1 MRSPLGA
8 MLYAAATLVTAGSAV
23 AQTAT
28 ANSSAAAGEGSG
40 QVVPSRELPP
50 TLMFSIDELNEIRSR
65 AATSQDQGTSGN
77 PDAIEN
83 ASLYLSTIVYYGPN
97 DWTIWI
103 NGLPISPGQDFQS
116 MKVTDIGPRFVEL
129 LVPLSAQGM
138 RPVRLEPNQSF
149 IVKSGA
155 VVEGPW

>member
-1 MRSPLGA
+1 MKSIIRTVL
-8 MLYAAATLVTAGSAV
+8 SAV
-23 AQTAT
+23 LVMSCAGTVSAQTA
-28 ANSSAAAGEGSG
+28 AGEPAGGEASASA
-40 QVVPSRELPP
+40 PATIPA
-50 TLMFSIDELNEIRSR
+50 TIMFSIDELNEIQSR
-65 AATSQDQGTSGN
+65 VATTADDGARGRN
-77 PDAIEN
+77 PDAIER
-83 ASLYLSTIVYYGPN
+83 ASLYLSTIVYYGPK
-97 DWTIWI
+97 DWTIWV

-116 MKVTDIGPRFVEL
+116 FQITDIGPRFVEL

>member
-1 MRSPLGA
+1 MKNILRTGL
-8 MLYAAATLVTAGSAV
+8 SAV
-23 AQTAT
+23 LVASFAGAGWAQIAASDESTGGQTPDTAL
-28 ANSSAAAGEGSG
+28 AAIPA
-40 QVVPSRELPP
+40 
-50 TLMFSIDELNEIRSR
+50 TIMFSIDELNEIQSR
-65 AATSQDQGTSGN
+65 VATTGDDGASGN
-77 PDAIEN
+77 PDAIEK
-83 ASLYLSTIVYYGPN
+83 ASLYLSTIVYYGPK
-97 DWTIWI
+97 DWTIWV

-116 MKVTDIGPRFVEL
+116 FRITDIGPRFVEL